1 MLVAVVLLTLAACGS
16 GKPSASSATTSGLVT
31 PTGGAGE
38 TSTTDLPFTG
48 SAAPVA
54 TPDSAT
60 PATLVHVD
68 IGVHDGFER
77 IVFRFADHVPG
88 IRIQPSPGP
97 FAEDGSDKP
106 VHVGGT
112 AWLALRM
119 TANGHDSYGTSAVAM
134 RTKGAKGHSVVELVR
149 TGDLE
154 GVLSFV
160 IGLEAPQTFRV
171 LQVGNPPRIV
181 VDIASR

>member
-1 MLVAVVLLTLAACGS
+1 MLSLVACGS
-16 GKPSASSATTSGLVT
+16 DKPNASSVTTSRLVT
-31 PTGGAGE
+31 PTGGAGA
-38 TSTTDLPFTG
+38 TSTTDLPFAG
-48 SAAPVA
+48 SAAPVV

-60 PATLVHVD
+60 PATLARVD

-77 IVFRFADHVPG
+77 IVFVFSDQLPG

-97 FAEDGSDKP
+97 FAEDGSDKKIS
-106 VHVGGT
+106 VGGT

-134 RTKGAKGHSVVELVR
+134 RTKGPKGHSIVELVR
-149 TGDLE
+149 TGDFE

-160 IGLEAPQTFRV
+160 IGLDAPQTFRV

-181 VDIASR
+181 VDVASR